1 METKMMKSFVTAAA
15 LLAAVTTGGA
25 AYAQN
30 GAAGGATAGAIGGAV
45 VGGPVGAVVGGA
57 VGAIAGGISDA
68 DRPRFREYVVH
79 ERVPSYRYDRDVRVG
94 AELPREGVTYYKVPN
109 EYGASR
115 YRYTVVNNRTV
126 LVDPQTHRVVEVI
139 E

>member
-1 METKMMKSFVTAAA
+1 MMKSFVTAAVMTAA
-15 LLAAVTTGGA
+15 LVAGTS

-57 VGAIAGGISDA
+57 VGAIAGGISDS
-68 DRPRFREYVVH
+68 DRPRFREYVVREH
-79 ERVPSYRYDRDVRVG
+79 VPSYRYERDVRVG
-94 AELPREGVTYYKVPN
+94 AVLPKEGVTYYAVPRD
-109 EYGASR
+109 YGNSP
-115 YRYTVVNNRTV
+115 YRYTIINNRTV
-126 LVDPQTHRVVEVI
+126 LVDPATHRIVEIV